1 MSLEE
6 QLNTLL
12 ELATPEE
19 LEMLLAIAED
29 IVKSSEAN
37 LS

>member
-6 QLNTLL
+6 KLDILL
-12 ELATPEE
+12 ELATDEE
-19 LEMLLAIAED
+19 LKMLLAIAED
-29 IVKSSEAN
+29 IVKSSKNN

>member
-6 QLNTLL
+6 KINILL
-12 ELATPEE
+12 ELATDEE
-19 LEMLLAIAED
+19 LKTLLAIAED
-29 IVKSSEAN
+29 IVKSSKAN